1 MYFGVFLV
9 ILRYFRAFLV
19 IFGVIWY
26 VYGLGH
32 FGVQLVGGA
41 CIKRWGSCKNMAY
54 LIFSRARFQE
64 EPARMALARATQ
76 QTAHQHNHQ

>member
-9 ILRYFRAFLV
+9 ILRYFWAFFV

-41 CIKRWGSCKNMAY
+41 CMWHPPTIPFISVAVCFAELRVTSPLSLLGTS
-54 LIFSRARFQE
+54 LS
-64 EPARMALARATQ
+64 
-76 QTAHQHNHQ
+76 